1 MREPLFVYGS
11 LKRGYAHHD
20 RLARAGWLR
29 AARTAPGYR
38 LIVYGSYPALVC
50 GGESVVRGELWAVD
64 AALLAEL
71 DLFEDVPNLYLRRSV
86 QLDDGSSALS
96 YFAARDGNFDPVPG
110 GCWQER

>member
-20 RLARAGWLR
+20 RLARAQWLR
-29 AARTAPGYR
+29 DASTAPGYR

-50 GGESVVRGELWAVD
+50 GGESVVRGELWNVD

-86 QLDDGSSALS
+86 ELDDGSSAQS
-96 YFAARDGNFDPVPG
+96 YFAAREGNFVPIAG
-110 GCWQER
+110 GLWLER